1 MRLPPDRP
9 VLGVLDIILL
19 PLDLKIRVEESRLRP
34 RWRWNT
40 SGRGRLEVGKSYGMI
55 VLAIWAFLSFDRS
68 EGSVQR
74 TCRAP
79 SGFVHFFVFGL
90 VCFCR

>member
-9 VLGVLDIILL
+9 VLRVLDIILL

-40 SGRGRLEVGKSYGMI
+40 SGRGRLEVGKSYGMV
-55 VLAIWAFLSFDRS
+55 VLAISAFLSFDRS
-68 EGSVQR
+68 EGSVR
-74 TCRAP
+74 
-79 SGFVHFFVFGL
+79 
-90 VCFCR
+90 